1 MHQESD
7 GILRLPFL
15 GTIVVEGQ
23 AVAIVESDEVFVSG
37 VGNGSVKKVAT
48 KNGLQMA
55 TANERVRSKGR
66 KVNFHFQLFL

>member
-1 MHQESD
+1 MYQEGD
-7 GILRLPFL
+7 GVLRLPFL
-15 GTIVVEGQ
+15 RAIVVEDQ
-23 AVAIVESDEVFVSG
+23 AVAIVEGDEMLISS

-55 TANERVRSKGR
+55 TANERVCSKGR